1 MANEDTKTIN
11 VKVDLDT
18 KSKIDTLAYLQ
29 DVSLQDLCI
38 IAINEYINKNA
49 DAIAEAEA
57 LKNKFKK

>member
-57 LKNKFKK
+57 LKKKKKK

>member
-1 MANEDTKTIN
+1 MVNEDTKTIN

-18 KSKIDTLAYLQ
+18 KSKLDTLAYLQ
-29 DVSLQDLCI
+29 DVTLQDLCI
-38 IAINEYINKNA
+38 TAINEYVDKNA